1 MSADIDLSL
10 SGAKTGKY
18 GPDDWDKVRRAFA
31 TSIMVD
37 TSLSSLAQNLDM
49 PDWPFKGPTET
60 PSKYIDLG
68 YEELARM
75 PGFTGDL
82 GRIDQLVS
90 ILKETLAFDEPF
102 GDMIVEGAKS
112 AEKDNP
118 ILKNLTKLGIPEDF
132 PMALVAL
139 TAETREFCTL
149 EKLGTLKEF
158 AIFAQTMAQSVI
170 VGGDFRA
177 LLNALSHIDESTLAM
192 YLPFRPGTK
201 GLHLIEGL
209 ALAVRAYP
217 TETRCG
223 LARAFGARLGAEDM
237 AAAETASELEV
248 EGAGKVLAEHTA
260 SYIEYFQSDL
270 AKLQEQV
277 NQGNALGRLGS
288 VLNDPV
294 VESVV
299 TSLIKPYLNFPA
311 SKTPVRATTPP
322 QQEEAPRRGGL
333 FGFLTRLFK
342 K

>member
-1 MSADIDLSL
+1 MSADSELSS
-10 SGAKTGKY
+10 SGAQVAKY
-18 GPDDWDKVRRAFA
+18 GPADWDAVRRSFA

-37 TSLSSLAQNLDM
+37 TALSSLAQNLDM

-60 PSKYIDLG
+60 PSKYIDLS
-68 YEELARM
+68 YEELSRM
-75 PGFTGDL
+75 PGFSGQTA
-82 GRIDQLVS
+82 RIDQLVS

-102 GDMIVEGAKS
+102 GDMVADSSKGS
-112 AEKDNP
+112 DKDNP
-118 ILKNLTKLGIPEDF
+118 ILKNLNKLGISEDF

-149 EKLGTLKEF
+149 EKLATLKEF
-158 AIFAQTMAQSVI
+158 AIFAQNMAQSVI

-192 YLPFRPGTK
+192 YLPYRPGAK

-217 TETRCG
+217 SETRCG
-223 LARAFGARLGAEDM
+223 LAKAFGARLGAED
-237 AAAETASELEV
+237 AAAADTASQLEV

-260 SYIEYFQSDL
+260 SYIEYFQTDL
-270 AKLQEQV
+270 AHLQAQV
-277 NQGNALGRLGS
+277 NEGIALGRLAT

-299 TSLIKPYLNFPA
+299 TSLIKPYLAFPTA
-311 SKTPVRATTPP
+311 KAPARVTTPP
-322 QQEEAPRRGGL
+322 LQEEAPRRGF
-333 FGFLTRLFK
+333 FGFLSKLFK